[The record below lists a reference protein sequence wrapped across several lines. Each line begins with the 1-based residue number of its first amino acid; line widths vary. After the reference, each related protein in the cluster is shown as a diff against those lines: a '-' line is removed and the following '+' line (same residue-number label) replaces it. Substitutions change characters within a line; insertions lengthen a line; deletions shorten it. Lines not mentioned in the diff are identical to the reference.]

1 MVSFF
6 GGFHLGI
13 FDQLTLH
20 QAHPTRI
27 KETAHVGFA
36 GNHGSGCAAGQSV
49 AGRENQLWMAWQAR
63 KKTARNIYQ
72 ILSNSSVDQDLCP
85 VNLVNVARGFTLPAR
100 FTEYQGTFLE
110 EQSAK
115 MPISSNFTP
124 LSRCSVIYNDL
135 DIIASLPPITKR
147 PPNSKN

>member
-6 GGFHLGI
+6 GGFHPGI

-49 AGRENQLWMAWQAR
+49 AGRENQLWMVWQAR
-63 KKTARNIYQ
+63 KKQLEISTKSCQ
-72 ILSNSSVDQDLCP
+72 ILVSIK
-85 VNLVNVARGFTLPAR
+85 
-100 FTEYQGTFLE
+100 TFVR
-110 EQSAK
+110 S
-115 MPISSNFTP
+115 I
-124 LSRCSVIYNDL
+124 
-135 DIIASLPPITKR
+135 
-147 PPNSKN
+147 